1 VGAIS
6 ASRLGHKHVTISFDP
21 PTLQRVING
30 SGGALSK
37 LSTRCTISVMDPR
50 LGAAS
55 YLTWKIMALVRIGV
69 GDPR

>member
-1 VGAIS
+1 M
-6 ASRLGHKHVTISFDP
+6 
-21 PTLQRVING
+21 QRVING